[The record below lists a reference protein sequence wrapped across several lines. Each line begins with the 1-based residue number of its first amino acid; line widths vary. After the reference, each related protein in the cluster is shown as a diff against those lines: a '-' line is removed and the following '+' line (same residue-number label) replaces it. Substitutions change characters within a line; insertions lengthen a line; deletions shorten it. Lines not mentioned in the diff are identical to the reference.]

1 MQQRSFTDHG
11 LKWGLI
17 IGTLYCILLWM
28 RYQMGESNP
37 VVFGLWMTISFI
49 MVLVLLFI
57 SGVQLRRKAGGYMD
71 LKETFKILFL
81 SVLILELLYA
91 LFNFIYLK
99 YINPDFFVN
108 FKAAS
113 ETMLENAKQSQEEI
127 DRTLKNIDVDAARNM
142 NIFDFMKSYLFSI
155 AVTGIF
161 AFFIALIVK
170 RNPPAIQPND
180 RYPQA

>member
-17 IGTLYCILLWM
+17 IGIIYCVLLWL
-28 RYQMGESNP
+28 RYSLGESNP

-49 MVLVLLFI
+49 VVLVLLFV
-57 SGVQLRRKAGGYMD
+57 SGVQLRKKAGGYID

-81 SVLILELLYA
+81 SVLIFELMYA
-91 LFNFIYLK
+91 IFNFIYLK
-99 YINPDFFVN
+99 YVNPDFFVR

-113 ETMLENAKQSQEEI
+113 EAMLEAAKQPQEEI

-161 AFFIALIVK
+161 AFLIALIVK
-170 RNPPAIQPND
+170 RNPPAFQND